1 MRASQYQPLEKSI
14 FTIDDFKHSKSPKQS
29 YICRYVQNAL
39 NWIKTK
45 NLNSSEVFVVYL
57 YWVHMLLFFLFGFG
71 MLLIHQTLYVVNE
84 VNVSIECIA
93 FVAAVS
99 QSVIPFDFVQFELML
114 FLQ

>member
-1 MRASQYQPLEKSI
+1 
-14 FTIDDFKHSKSPKQS
+14 
-29 YICRYVQNAL
+29 
-39 NWIKTK
+39 
-45 NLNSSEVFVVYL
+45 
-57 YWVHMLLFFLFGFG
+57 